1 MRSRRRPGPLVR
13 SRHKLRDGRPA
24 AQSRPVQWSQA
35 AETYS
40 GGSSLLLFRCATSK
54 SSSHLWVRAGTNS
67 VAIGELFGCK
77 GNFLSAFWKRQPSI
91 ASKSS
96 FAGEWRTCL
105 DRRFADQFRDPR
117 TLPPAVLTAGS
128 PCHLTVRLLWWYPAL
143 TPAGGWPVL
152 CAPNSRCRRT
162 GLLGAPLVERW
173 TTRQGAAGAVVPL
186 EPVLCLDK
194 SNTHVHSGTARYVY
208 R

>member
-1 MRSRRRPGPLVR
+1 MGLLCCCFGVPRPTSRHIFGFVLVR
-13 SRHKLRDGRPA
+13 TLLQLGNLSVAKAIFFRPSGRDNPPSPA
-24 AQSRPVQWSQA
+24 KAALQA
-35 AETYS
+35 S
-40 GGSSLLLFRCATSK
+40 GG
-54 SSSHLWVRAGTNS
+54 RA
-67 VAIGELFGCK
+67 
-77 GNFLSAFWKRQPSI
+77 SI
-91 ASKSS
+91 V
-96 FAGEWRTCL
+96 G
-105 DRRFADQFRDPR
+105 FADQFRDPR
-117 TLPPAVLTAGS
+117 TPPPAVLTAGS

-162 GLLGAPLVERW
+162 GLLGGPLLERW

>member
-1 MRSRRRPGPLVR
+1 MLVR
-13 SRHKLRDGRPA
+13 TPA
-24 AQSRPVQWSQA
+24 AASVAKW
-35 AETYS
+35 E
-40 GGSSLLLFRCATSK
+40 LFRLQMAF
-54 SSSHLWVRAGTNS
+54 SSRQEFEQLNLLIAG
-67 VAIGELFGCK
+67 E
-77 GNFLSAFWKRQPSI
+77 R
-91 ASKSS
+91 S
-96 FAGEWRTCL
+96 FAGEWWTCL
-105 DRRFADQFRDPR
+105 ECRCSDQFSRSQ

-162 GLLGAPLVERW
+162 GLLGGPLVERW

>member
-1 MRSRRRPGPLVR
+1 MKRFLYIFILLFLGTTFSVAQKRELKIETKDIVKSDINPL
-13 SRHKLRDGRPA
+13 SPA
-24 AQSRPVQWSQA
+24 KAALQA
-35 AETYS
+35 S
-40 GGSSLLLFRCATSK
+40 GG
-54 SSSHLWVRAGTNS
+54 RA
-67 VAIGELFGCK
+67 
-77 GNFLSAFWKRQPSI
+77 SI
-91 ASKSS
+91 V
-96 FAGEWRTCL
+96 G
-105 DRRFADQFRDPR
+105 FADQFRDPR
-117 TLPPAVLTAGS
+117 TPPPAVLTAGS
-128 PCHLTVRLLWWYPAL
+128 PCHLTVRLRWWYPAL